1 MISHITKRFAIQTLG
16 TFILNIFDP
25 VLHNPVDDKMTPFAI
40 FLSYAHKDRHYRK
53 QVQKAL
59 EKRELSV
66 WVDDRGIAPGVAWQ
80 EAIQDAIDSACCIV
94 VILSPD
100 AKSSRYVS
108 RELNYANSQGKR
120 IFPVLAR
127 GNAKKSVPF
136 VVSGIQFVNI
146 AKKSKAEFD
155 EVMDT
160 LAEAI
165 QAHLKAG
172 CPSE

>member
-1 MISHITKRFAIQTLG
+1 
-16 TFILNIFDP
+16 
-25 VLHNPVDDKMTPFAI
+25 MTPFAV

-59 EKRELSV
+59 EKRGLAV

-80 EAIQDAIDSACCIV
+80 EAIQNAIDSACCIV

-127 GNAKKSVPF
+127 GDAKKSVPF

-146 AKKSKAEFD
+146 AKKSKNEFD